1 MGTERKP
8 VVVGLTG
15 PIGAGKSTVAD
26 LLSAKGV
33 PVIDAD
39 ALGREVWE
47 TSDQLRAAL
56 AVAFGPAILAR
67 DGSID
72 QRALAREAFASEKA
86 TARLNEIVH
95 PFLWARIK
103 AEIAVHRNAPLVVV
117 DAALIVEWRRSLPVD
132 VVVVVAAPESIRK
145 ERSRHKYEEED
156 FHARQARQ
164 LDAAGKRAAADII
177 FDNSGSQAELAVKA
191 ELLYNT
197 LSAIAEGDRPPAE
210 TLVI

>member
-1 MGTERKP
+1 VGTERKP

-15 PIGAGKSTVAD
+15 PIGAGKTTVAD

-72 QRALAREAFASEKA
+72 PRALAREAFASEKT

-103 AEIAVHRNAPLVVV
+103 AEIAAHRNAPLVVV

-132 VVVVVAAPESIRK
+132 VVVVVDAPESIRK
-145 ERSRHKYEEED
+145 ERSRHKYEEKD
-156 FHARQARQ
+156 FRARQARQ
-164 LDAAGKRAAADII
+164 LDDAAKRAAADIVL
-177 FDNSGSQAELAVKA
+177 DNSGSQAELVVKA